1 MSEIT
6 GGCLCGNIR
15 YTIRGDLQMSAVC
28 HCKNC
33 QKQAGTAF
41 STIVG
46 MTPDMITI
54 EGEPKTYVDSGDSG
68 NVVHRKFCPE
78 CGSPVFT
85 EAGAAPGMIFV
96 KAGSFDD
103 ESQFTPGMHFY
114 TKSKHAWLPLDDSV
128 PAFDTVPG

>member
-1 MSEIT
+1 MTNIT
-6 GGCLCGNIR
+6 GGCLCGNVR
-15 YTIRGDLQMSAVC
+15 YTIEGDTQMSAVC

-46 MTPDMITI
+46 TTADKITI
-54 EGEPKTYVDSGDSG
+54 EGDVKTYEDHGDSG
-68 NVVHRKFCPE
+68 NVVLRKFCPN

-85 EAGAAPGMIFV
+85 EADAAPGMLFV

-103 ESQFTPGMHFY
+103 ESQFTPGVHFY
-114 TKSKHAWLPLDDSV
+114 TKSKHDWLDIGEALPQ
-128 PAFDTVPG
+128 FDTVPG